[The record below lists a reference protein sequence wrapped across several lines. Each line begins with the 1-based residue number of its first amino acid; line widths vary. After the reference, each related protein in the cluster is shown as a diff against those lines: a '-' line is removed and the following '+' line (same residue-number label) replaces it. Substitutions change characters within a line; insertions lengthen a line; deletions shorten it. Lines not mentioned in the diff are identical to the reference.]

1 MDKKIQTYKKLFSSS
16 FYISI
21 FIIGGGYVAIPLLQK
36 RFVEELGWIEKDEMS
51 DLIAI
56 SQSSPGSVAVNTV
69 IAIGYKIAG
78 FSGALC
84 ALIGS
89 VLPSLILIMI
99 IQRCYELFIGNEYI
113 GALFKGM
120 NCAVA
125 AIMVDVVLTMGKESI
140 KSLKYFSLPLMIGT
154 FVLVYIF
161 NINPAF
167 VVIGCIIIGI
177 LVGIIANKNK
187 EVK

>member
-1 MDKKIQTYKKLFSSS
+1 MNNKIQVYGKLFSSS

-36 RFVEELGWIEKDEMS
+36 KFVDDLGWIEKEEMS

-56 SQSSPGSVAVNTV
+56 SQSSPGSVAVNTA
-69 IAIGYKIAG
+69 IAIGYKVAG
-78 FSGALC
+78 IMGAIC

-89 VLPSLILIMI
+89 ILPSLILIMI
-99 IQRCYELFIGNEYI
+99 VQRGYEVFITNKYI

-125 AIMVDVVLTMGKESI
+125 AIMVDVVIKMGKESFA
-140 KSLKYFSLPLMIGT
+140 SLKYFSLPLIIIT
-154 FVLVYIF
+154 FSLVYIF
-161 NINPAF
+161 NINPVF
-167 VVIGCIIIGI
+167 IVIGCIVIGLIIGI
-177 LVGIIANKNK
+177 VENKKK
-187 EVK
+187 EEK